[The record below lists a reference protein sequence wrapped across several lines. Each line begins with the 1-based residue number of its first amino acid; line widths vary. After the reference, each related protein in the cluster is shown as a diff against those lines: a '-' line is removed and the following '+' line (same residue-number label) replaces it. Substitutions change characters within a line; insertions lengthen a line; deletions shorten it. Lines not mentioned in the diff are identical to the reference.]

1 MIADAQHVAE
11 PGYGFYYLLCGLLG
25 SGFLVLVV
33 GIFIYFWKNQV
44 QTGGQLQQISVDQAL
59 MKRDV
64 EEIKKD
70 VAECTTMIKENNRLP
85 PPAVTQQTLINL
97 FEKIELLVRKS

>member
-1 MIADAQHVAE
+1 MMASAQQVAE

-25 SGFLVLVV
+25 SGLIILVV
-33 GIFIYFWKNQV
+33 GIFIYFWKNQAT
-44 QTGGQLQQISVDQAL
+44 TGDRLQQISVDQAL

-70 VAECTTMIKENNRLP
+70 LSECTNMIKESQRLP
-85 PPAVTQQTLINL
+85 TPAVSQQTLISL
-97 FEKIELLVRKS
+97 YEKIDVLLKKP